1 MAGKR
6 KAGSGGGR
14 SRPPVRKTAPA
25 ARGNAGKSAAKKAP
39 NGKNGQTQRTTLG
52 RNGKPKKVRTRG
64 AKIRRVLMYVLIV
77 GLVGVLTVAGGFV
90 YLYKTTKLPD
100 PNTDFETNTSF
111 VYYDDG
117 ETELGQYAKQNRDS
131 IPYDQMPEDVKDA
144 VVAAE
149 NRTFWSDSGI
159 DYKGIV
165 RAAFNNASG
174 NATQGAST
182 ITQQYIKI
190 LYLTQERSYT
200 RKLKEAILSLKLG
213 RTTTKQEILEGYL
226 NTIYFGRGAYGIQ
239 AAAVAYFD
247 KPAAELSLK
256 ESAALASIINN
267 PTHFDPANGKD
278 SKIALRERYGYVLD
292 GMATADK
299 ISADEAAQ
307 AAKRLPKFEPEK
319 AESTYGGQKGHV
331 LTMVKSALLNLKG
344 EDGEPLLTEDEI
356 DGGGLRVTTTFTKKA
371 MDAAEEG
378 VLEMRPQG
386 PDLDKNLHV
395 GVASVQVDSGAVK
408 GIYGGQDYL
417 ESQINWAVAGGMGG
431 STLKPFALAAGIKA
445 GFSLK
450 DTFDGNSPFELPD
463 GTGEVENQGDSSYG
477 SAVNLIKA
485 TEDSI
490 NTAFVDLTTSI
501 PDGPQKVMEM
511 MNAMGI
517 PPAKAPRK
525 NAYGFP
531 DHTAGLEPFP
541 AIALG
546 SATVSPINMANGYAT
561 IANGGRFHAPY
572 IIEKVVDKQGE
583 TLYDHSVS
591 DTQAIDETLG
601 ADIAADITYAMQQVV
616 ESGSGFEAAALGR
629 PVAGKTGTATVSNGD
644 VSSSWF
650 TGFTPQLA
658 TSVMYVRGKGTGK
671 LDGWLPAS
679 SDGRDGYFGGNYPA
693 KTWTAIM
700 TRDMEGVEELDF
712 PEPAYVDGEAPDDG
726 HSPTLPPK
734 PTQKPTPTETPSNTG
749 RPTKTPTEVPTPT
762 LPTQPPT
769 TEVPTPPPPTPTPTD
784 TPTPTPTCDIL
795 GCTPSATAT
804 ATRAAAVGT
813 ANSAALTWAWWNRM
827 RW

>member
-14 SRPPVRKTAPA
+14 SRPPARKTAASTPA
-25 ARGNAGKSAAKKAP
+25 GAAKKAP
-39 NGKNGQTQRTTLG
+39 NGKNGKSQRTTLSK
-52 RNGKPKKVRTRG
+52 NGKPKKVRTRG
-64 AKIRRVLMYVLIV
+64 AKIRRALLYLLVI
-77 GLVGVLTVAGGFV
+77 GLVGLLVAGAGFA
-90 YLYKTTKLPD
+90 YLYKTTKLPN
-100 PNTDFETNTSF
+100 PNADFETNTSF
-111 VYYDDG
+111 VYYSDG
-117 ETELGQYAKQNRDS
+117 ETELGRYAVQNRDAIS
-131 IPYDQMPEDVKDA
+131 YDEMPQDVKDA

-165 RAAFNNASG
+165 RAVFNNASG

-213 RTTTKQEILEGYL
+213 RQVSKQEILEGYL

-239 AAAVAYFD
+239 AAAIAYFD

-267 PTHFDPANGKD
+267 PNHFDPANGKD
-278 SKIALRERYGYVLD
+278 SKVALRERYAYVLD
-292 GMATADK
+292 GMAKADNITAE
-299 ISADEAAQ
+299 EAEQ
-307 AAKRLPKFEPEK
+307 AAKRLPKFNAEK

-331 LTMVKSALLNLKG
+331 LTMVKSELLKLKDENG
-344 EDGEPLLTEDEI
+344 DPLLTEDEI
-356 DGGGLRVTTTFTKKA
+356 DGGGLRITTTFTKKA
-371 MDAAEEG
+371 MDAAEVG
-378 VLEMRPQG
+378 VNEVRPTG
-386 PDLDKNLHV
+386 PALDKELHV
-395 GVASVQVDSGAVK
+395 GAATVQVDTGAIK

-431 STLKPFALAAGIKA
+431 SSLKPFALTAGIKA

-463 GTGEVENQGDSSYG
+463 GTGEVENQGDESYG
-477 SAVNLIKA
+477 SAVNLLKA

-501 PDGPQKVMEM
+501 PDGPQKVMET

-541 AIALG
+541 GIALG

-572 IIEKVVDKQGE
+572 IIEQVVNKDGE
-583 TLYDHSVS
+583 TIYDHSVN
-591 DTQAIDETLG
+591 DEQVIDPDQG
-601 ADIAADITYAMQQVV
+601 ADIAADVSYAMQQVV
-616 ESGSGFEAAALGR
+616 LAGSGTAALELGR
-629 PVAGKTGTATVSNGD
+629 PAAGKTGTATVSNGD

-700 TRDMEGVEELDF
+700 TRDMEGVEEEDF
-712 PEPAYVDGEAPDDG
+712 PPPANVDGEAPTEG
-726 HSPTLPPK
+726 HQPTLPPK
-734 PTQKPTPTETPSNTG
+734 PTKTPTPTETPSNTG

-762 LPTQPPT
+762 QPTQAPT
-769 TEVPTPPPPTPTPTD
+769 TEVPTPPGPPTD
-784 TPTPTPTCDIL
+784 LPTPTPTCDVL
-795 GCTPSATAT
+795 GCPTPTPSATAT
-804 ATRAAAVGT
+804 VTRAAVAQGADRADLMWV
-813 ANSAALTWAWWNRM
+813 WWNRM